1 MLDEYLEQFRGKVA
15 ESGTFTVNV
24 AKARIK
30 LRQYLLRERHTYACH
45 LVAAGIAWGASEVRV
60 ENDADDLVVEFE
72 ALPNRSKEGGLAGFW
87 LDALWRFLE
96 DNRRSTEAFEG
107 MAFQALAERL
117 DALEFERLYGRV
129 RERLTLRPPQ
139 GIELLEAYRVLNGR
153 VSSFAGV
160 TTDGEFWT
168 GFYQADVFELHPG

>member
-1 MLDEYLEQFRGKVA
+1 MRDRDLLEQLDIF
-15 ESGTFTVNV
+15 
-24 AKARIK
+24 
-30 LRQYLLRERHTYACH
+30 
-45 LVAAGIAWGASEVRV
+45 EVRDDP
-60 ENDADDLVVEFE
+60 ELRAARRPAGADLVVEFE